1 MKRYLGRAILAA
13 ACAAVLLLG
22 ALIPL
27 GATAAAGDEVVFM
40 VVDEK
45 FFTPLSADTMPVRR
59 GGTYYVPYTLF
70 DYATCGVNLGV
81 RVAAQPSRNRVTL
94 FNKSV
99 SLTFDADSQTIRDN
113 ITGELC
119 PYTTFVRN
127 GIIYVPA
134 YFTASQFGLGFAQLS
149 TDYGDVLRIKSP
161 AVILSDQRFLEA
173 AENTLSTRRAAY
185 LASLAPSPTPAAT
198 ATPTP
203 TPTPSRTPSTGD
215 RSGVET
221 YLAFLHTEGGDP
233 EAILD
238 SLDGSGLYG
247 VFLFRPEDLA
257 GCADAVRRIVG
268 SGHAIGLWVTAED
281 AAGAEEQLA
290 EGNGLLEE
298 IARTRTR
305 IAYTES
311 GTLAEALSA
320 EDWVCW
326 EGNVNG
332 VPGEGGSSY
341 GLYLDVVQAA
351 GRRQSL
357 ARITMDDSE
366 TSAGALPLVLGEL
379 QAEGYDLRRPLETE
393 L

>member
-1 MKRYLGRAILAA
+1 MKRYLGRAILTA

-40 VVDEK
+40 VVDER
-45 FFTPLSADTMPVRR
+45 FMPLSADTMPVRR

-81 RVAAQPSRNRVTL
+81 RIAAQPSRNRVTL

-215 RSGVET
+215 RSGVDT

-290 EGNGLLEE
+290 EGNRLLEE

-320 EDWVCW
+320 ENWVCW

-366 TSAGALPLVLGEL
+366 TSAGALPLALWQL
-379 QAEGYDLRRPLETE
+379 QADGYDLRRPLETE

>member
-40 VVDEK
+40 VVDER
-45 FFTPLSADTMPVRR
+45 FMPLSADTMPVRR

-81 RVAAQPSRNRVTL
+81 RIAAQPSRNRVTL

-257 GCADAVRRIVG
+257 GCADAVRRVVG

-290 EGNGLLEE
+290 AGNGLLEE

-305 IAYTES
+305 IVYTES
-311 GTLAEALSA
+311 GALADALSA

-326 EGNVNG
+326 EGNVDG
-332 VPGEGGSSY
+332 LPGENSSGY
-341 GLYLDVVQAA
+341 GLYLDVMRAA
-351 GRRQSL
+351 DRQRSL
-357 ARITMDDSE
+357 VRLTMDDSG
-366 TSAGALPLVLGEL
+366 TAASALSRILRDLRSD
-379 QAEGYDLRRPLETE
+379 GYDLRRPLETE

>member
-40 VVDEK
+40 VVDER
-45 FFTPLSADTMPVRR
+45 FMPLSADTMPVRR

-81 RVAAQPSRNRVTL
+81 RIAAQPSRNRVTL

-215 RSGVET
+215 RSGVDT

-290 EGNGLLEE
+290 AGNRLLEE

-305 IAYTES
+305 IVYTES
-311 GTLAEALSA
+311 GALADALSA

-326 EGNVNG
+326 EGNVDG
-332 VPGEGGSSY
+332 LPGENSSGY
-341 GLYLDVVQAA
+341 GLYLDVMRAA
-351 GRRQSL
+351 DRQRSL
-357 ARITMDDSE
+357 VRLTMDDSG
-366 TSAGALPLVLGEL
+366 TAASALSRILRDLRSD
-379 QAEGYDLRRPLETE
+379 GYDLRRPLETE

>member
-81 RVAAQPSRNRVTL
+81 RIAAQPSRNRVTL

-173 AENTLSTRRAAY
+173 AETTLSTRRAAY
-185 LASLAPSPTPAAT
+185 LASLAPSPTPTAA
-198 ATPTP
+198 ASPTP
-203 TPTPSRTPSTGD
+203 GPTPSRTPSTGD
-215 RSGVET
+215 RSDVET

-247 VFLFRPEDLA
+247 LFLFRPGDLA
-257 GCADAVRRIVG
+257 ECADAVRRIVG
-268 SGHAIGLWVTAED
+268 SGHAIGVWVTAED
-281 AAGAEEQLA
+281 PAGAEEQLA
-290 EGNGLLEE
+290 AGNRLLEE

-305 IAYTES
+305 IVYTES
-311 GTLAEALSA
+311 GALADALSA

-326 EGNVNG
+326 EGNVDG
-332 VPGEGGSSY
+332 LPGENSSGY
-341 GLYLDVVQAA
+341 GLYLDVMRAA
-351 GRRQSL
+351 DRQRSL
-357 ARITMDDSE
+357 VRLTMDDSG
-366 TSAGALPLVLGEL
+366 TAASALSRILRDLRSD
-379 QAEGYDLRRPLETE
+379 GYDLRRPLETE

>member
-81 RVAAQPSRNRVTL
+81 RIAAQPSRNRVTL

-320 EDWVCW
+320 ENWVCW

-332 VPGEGGSSY
+332 VPGEGGSNY

-366 TSAGALPLVLGEL
+366 TSAGTLPLVLGEL